1 MTANELVKNAVKI
14 LDSKKARNLTAI
26 KIKDLTIL
34 SEYFI
39 IADGSSNTQV
49 RTLADELEFR
59 LGEMGIKPYKTE
71 GYQSGNWI
79 VLDYVDVVIHIFEE
93 KTREFYSL
101 ERLWSDGEIVDITGM
116 LDE

>member
-49 RTLADELEFR
+49 RTMADELEFQ
-59 LGEMGIKPYKTE
+59 LGEMGVKPHKTE

-79 VLDYVDVVIHIFEE
+79 VLDYLDVVVHIFEE
-93 KTREFYSL
+93 KTRAFYSL
-101 ERLWSDGEIVDITGM
+101 ERLWSDGEPVDIS
-116 LDE
+116 DWVED